1 MLDIFLSKVCYFNL
15 YHPVWTVYTG
25 PSGYRYVDRSLSDGT
40 AKIDRRRSIL
50 TIGDRLK
57 KKKKKKKKRRR
68 RRRKKKTSFPRTVVG
83 LRIARMPSSPVGYS
97 SPTQGDRTSP
107 RARRKIEAT
116 SPARTRNISPCEEK
130 DQGDIL

>member
-1 MLDIFLSKVCYFNL
+1 MLDIFLSKVCNFNL

-57 KKKKKKKKRRR
+57 KKKKKKKEEDLLSPHRRR
-68 RRRKKKTSFPRTVVG
+68 PRV
-83 LRIARMPSSPVGYS
+83 ARMPFSPMGYF
-97 SPTQGDRTSP
+97 SPTQGDGTSP
-107 RARRKIEAT
+107 CARRKIEAT